1 MTAYYIMGSE
11 MKSKCIRTFSS
22 NEKLVEERRDQIIR
36 CAIKIFNR
44 KGFDGTSMRDI
55 AAACGMTSANLYN
68 YIAEKDDIIRLIM
81 KDGNDESYN
90 FIAQADSAL
99 KTMGPAQAL
108 VKAIELFYRHI
119 DNRRAGVTFLYRGI
133 ASFKNGI
140 RSSVLEVEADE
151 TSAFQRILDKGCKEK
166 EFIAGDTR
174 LVADNIISLGQM
186 WAVKHGI
193 LEKRY
198 SIDTY
203 IKLQTESILR
213 QVRSGPQR
221 R

>member
-1 MTAYYIMGSE
+1 MGNE
-11 MKSKCIRTFSS
+11 MKSKSIRTFSS
-22 NEKLVEERRDQIIR
+22 NEKLVEERREQIIK
-36 CAIKIFNR
+36 CAIKIFNK

-55 AAACGMTSANLYN
+55 AAACRMTSANLYN
-68 YIAEKDDIIRLIM
+68 YIAEKDDIICLIM

-90 FIAQADSAL
+90 FIAQADEAL
-99 KTMGPAQAL
+99 QKMGPAQAL
-108 VKAIELFYRHI
+108 VRAIELFFRHI

-151 TSAFQRILDKGCKEK
+151 TAAFQRILDKGCKEK
-166 EFIAGDTR
+166 EFVIGDTR

-198 SIDTY
+198 TIDTY
-203 IKLQTESILR
+203 IKLQTGSILR
-213 QVRSGPQR
+213 QVSRELKQR
-221 R
+221 